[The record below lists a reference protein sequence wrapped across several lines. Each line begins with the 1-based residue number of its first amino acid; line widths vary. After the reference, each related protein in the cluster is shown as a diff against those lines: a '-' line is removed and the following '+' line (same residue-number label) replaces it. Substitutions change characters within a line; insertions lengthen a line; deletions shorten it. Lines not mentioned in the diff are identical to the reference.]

1 MNRNF
6 RTVSA
11 LLRQDWLIE
20 ASYAQAHEQLINAY
34 LSGQLTDVDE
44 EDKKPV
50 GYFLSGFQ
58 RTKQTGQKT
67 ISGTL
72 QRLGISGL
80 LSFAGS
86 SQAGQGH
93 SIVRHEIASDTPL
106 PPNSVFV
113 LDVRGAIMKES
124 SCFSYGTEDYTQLL
138 NAAYANPNVIGAIL
152 LMDSP
157 GGQLSGT
164 PSFYDAVRNPIK
176 PTGVLINEGMIAS
189 AAYWI
194 ACGADFIYAS
204 QKSDSVGSIGVFVRL
219 RDARQAMENA
229 GIKSWEVYSDR
240 SPEKNLPV
248 REALDGKPEL
258 LKAEL
263 NKAADLFRAAVEA
276 GRGDKLKPATDKVDV
291 FKGAMFSADEAI
303 DLGLID
309 GFGDLYSAIDKIYEL
324 ADASKSP
331 SAPSPAASNPST
343 DFSAQSTAP
352 AASGQTE
359 DITPVAEGLATD
371 SNSNPQ
377 TQNDMF
383 GDKHKKLSA
392 LAGQEASA
400 ITDEALNAINA
411 DLDTQNITGVRVI
424 SAAYLQEAEQAIA
437 NLATANGKITTL
449 EGSITNLT
457 KERDDARAEAAKFG
471 SQPGHL
477 GSKSPKAE
485 EKTVEGQQAEDPF
498 FSETDAEAARLRA
511 QMKAMQ

>member
-34 LSGQLTDVDE
+34 LSGQLKDVDE

-50 GYFLSGFQ
+50 GYFLSGYQ
-58 RTKQTGQKT
+58 RAKPTGQKT
-67 ISGTL
+67 ISSTL
-72 QRLGISGL
+72 QRLGMSGL
-80 LSFAGS
+80 QSFAGS
-86 SQAGQGH
+86 SQAGQ

-138 NAAYANPNVIGAIL
+138 NAAYANPNVVGAIL

-176 PTGVLINEGMIAS
+176 PTGVVINEGMIAS

-204 QKSDSVGSIGVFVRL
+204 QKSDSIGSIGVFVRL

-309 GFGDLYSAIDKIYEL
+309 GFGDLYSAIEKIYEL

-331 SAPSPAASNPST
+331 SATSPAASNPSP

-352 AASGQTE
+352 AASGLTE
-359 DITPVAEGLATD
+359 EITPTPEGSAPTD

-383 GDKHKKLSA
+383 GDKHKKLTA
-392 LAGQEASA
+392 LAGVEASA
-400 ITDEALNAINA
+400 ITDDIQNAINA
-411 DLDTQNITGVRVI
+411 DLDAQNITGVRVI
-424 SAAYLQEAEQAIA
+424 STAYLQEAEQAIA
-437 NLATANGKITTL
+437 ALATANGKVTTL
-449 EGSITNLT
+449 EASITTLT
-457 KERDDARAEAAKFG
+457 KERDDARTEASKFG

-485 EKTVEGQQAEDPF
+485 EKTVEGQQAENPF
-498 FSETDAEAARLRA
+498 YSDTDAEADRLRA
-511 QMKAMQ
+511 QMQAQQ